1 VNLFS
6 SIIFRPDIFLFI
18 METVYHA
25 REGAVECKTEIG
37 HTSIHVPQRQ

>member
-6 SIIFRPDIFLFI
+6 SIVFRPDIVLFI
-18 METVYHA
+18 MERVYHA
-25 REGAVECKTEIG
+25 REGAVEFKIEIG